1 MRNAITDLLQVVLVV
16 AAPRGI
22 QDQTIES
29 IKSVRAYLSRVCVC
43 MRGGVKGARPT
54 EFPLAGSVV
63 QGMHSHVFLSTNAY
77 KYSSTC

>member
-1 MRNAITDLLQVVLVV
+1 MRNAIADLLQVVLVV

-29 IKSVRAYLSRVCVC
+29 IKSVRAYLSRVCVHAW
-43 MRGGVKGARPT
+43 GVKGARPT
-54 EFPLAGSVV
+54 EFPLADSVV
-63 QGMHSHVFLSTNAY
+63 QGIHSHVFLSTNAY